1 MRPLPEPDM
10 RVVYAFFAV
19 LAAVMT
25 FFTAAHAGR
34 APLPLAL
41 LAAAGVLAAL
51 LALMVPLTKKRR
63 AL

>member
-1 MRPLPEPDM
+1 
-10 RVVYAFFAV
+10 
-19 LAAVMT
+19 MT

-51 LALMVPLTKKRR
+51 LALMVPLTNEAAG
-63 AL
+63 ALMSSEVLLG